1 MRARGGRGYGRCKNG
16 EKERSTGYIIG
27 LKRKCRSRILSR
39 IAGSSPRPF
48 LLPLISFLS
57 FHAFAPSSL
66 PFPPLAEESSA
77 RRRWDYHR
85 LDNAPPMETVL
96 RFLSSGRIRFEKI
109 KRGTYLLPFLF
120 VSFSILFR
128 GRRRRKGSGMDERLL
143 RRGIIRSLFLFRFT
157 KMEYSVVGYIRN
169 NGVYRNK

>member
-1 MRARGGRGYGRCKNG
+1 MSLTYPV
-16 EKERSTGYIIG
+16 TY
-27 LKRKCRSRILSR
+27 CRIFS
-39 IAGSSPRPF
+39 APVSPSIN
-48 LLPLISFLS
+48 LLP
-57 FHAFAPSSL
+57 FHAPSSL

-109 KRGTYLLPFLF
+109 KRGTCLLPFLF

-143 RRGIIRSLFLFRFT
+143 RRGIIRSLFLFRFY
-157 KMEYSVVGYIRN
+157 KDGVFCRRLYS
-169 NGVYRNK
+169 

>member
-1 MRARGGRGYGRCKNG
+1 MSLTYPV
-16 EKERSTGYIIG
+16 TY
-27 LKRKCRSRILSR
+27 CRIFS
-39 IAGSSPRPF
+39 APVSPSIN
-48 LLPLISFLS
+48 LLP
-57 FHAFAPSSL
+57 FHAPSSL
-66 PFPPLAEESSA
+66 PFPLLAEESSA

-109 KRGTYLLPFLF
+109 KRGTCLFPFLF

-143 RRGIIRSLFLFRFT
+143 RRGIIRSLFLFRFY
-157 KMEYSVVGYIRN
+157 KDGVFCRRLYS
-169 NGVYRNK
+169 

>member
-57 FHAFAPSSL
+57 FHAPSSL

-109 KRGTYLLPFLF
+109 KRGTCLLPFLF

-169 NGVYRNK
+169 NSVYRNK

>member
-1 MRARGGRGYGRCKNG
+1 MSLTYPV
-16 EKERSTGYIIG
+16 TY
-27 LKRKCRSRILSR
+27 CRIFS
-39 IAGSSPRPF
+39 APVSPSIN
-48 LLPLISFLS
+48 LL
-57 FHAFAPSSL
+57 PSSL

-109 KRGTYLLPFLF
+109 KRSTCLLPFLF